1 MFVAVDLTTRQVS
14 EQTVYDSML
23 TISGFFTDGTN
34 LYGYTNWN
42 ATGSPEIFA
51 VIKDDDGYTARSF
64 ETAEE

>member
-1 MFVAVDLTTRQVS
+1 
-14 EQTVYDSML
+14 ML

-51 VIKDDDGYTARSF
+51 VIKDGDGYTARSF